1 MADEA
6 DESVTL
12 FYRRLSDGD
21 HDAAAKL
28 WQHFG
33 HRLEALAR
41 KKLAGRNQRMS
52 DAEDA
57 VQSAFA
63 SFCQRVERGD
73 FPQDANRDDLWRI
86 LGTITVRKALKHQR
100 RENAE
105 KRGGGRVR
113 GESSVAG
120 FSSEPFLLDQ
130 AVQHIPATDFDLSCQ
145 ELLDQLDESCR
156 KVVVM
161 KLLGQTNNEI
171 VQQLGC
177 SLSTVERKLRLI
189 RRVWD
194 EHLNI

>member
-1 MADEA
+1 MANES
-6 DESVTL
+6 DESVT
-12 FYRRLSDGD
+12 FFFRRLSDGD
-21 HDAAAKL
+21 HNAAAKL

-33 HRLEALAR
+33 HRLEGLAQ

-73 FPQDANRDDLWRI
+73 FPEDANRDDLWKI

-100 RENAE
+100 RENAA

-120 FSSEPFLLDQ
+120 LSSEPFLLDQ
-130 AVQHIPATDFDLSCQ
+130 AVQQIPGEDFDVSCQ
-145 ELLDQLDESCR
+145 ELLEQLEESCR
-156 KVVVM
+156 EVVVM

-171 VQQLGC
+171 AQQLGC

-189 RRVWD
+189 RRVWQ
-194 EHLNI
+194 EHMTE